1 MEKDLK
7 DNMFKAF
14 KANTIL
20 SKQKAAKQKLRKSNR
35 NSKPEEC

>member
-14 KANTIL
+14 KANTVL
-20 SKQKAAKQKLRKSNR
+20 SKQKLS
-35 NSKPEEC
+35 SKTETKKIK

>member
-14 KANTIL
+14 KANTVL
-20 SKQKAAKQKLRKSNR
+20 SKQKLRKSNR
-35 NSKPEEC
+35 NSKTEEC